1 MEIIESSAAVC
12 RNQQINIV
20 EEHAAGERTEE
31 VVAQRLVERHAAGEG
46 VEELAIE
53 PLVEDYANRERI
65 EVVAVDLID
74 YSQPTLSQNFGDGRD
89 IDVTIQ
95 MLDDEQIDPLYPQFK
110 LLEVVKV
117 QREQRYIS
125 KDHRRLYCFKQH
137 QQNSGKCIRTRVKI
151 IADVYDRR
159 AFENLCDRYNP
170 VNHGYDI
177 RVLPRRHWNPMTTHR
192 IRS

>member
-1 MEIIESSAAVC
+1 MEIIESSADVC

-53 PLVEDYANRERI
+53 SLVEDYANRERI

-74 YSQPTLSQNFGDGRD
+74 YSQPTLSQNFRDGRA

-95 MLDDEQIDPLYPQFK
+95 MLDDEQIDPLYPQFE
-110 LLEVVKV
+110 LLEVLVHENHKRHPGL
-117 QREQRYIS
+117 QDLLKWYQFL
-125 KDHRRLYCFKQH
+125 RRTYR
-137 QQNSGKCIRTRVKI
+137 I
-151 IADVYDRR
+151 DV
-159 AFENLCDRYNP
+159 E
-170 VNHGYDI
+170 
-177 RVLPRRHWNPMTTHR
+177 
-192 IRS
+192 